1 MLIIVFGLENP
12 TFLTFQV
19 VIWGPKFCIW
29 YFVLQASRQI
39 ARWYCSLGQRKV
51 SLNINGFNS
60 KLYFQFWNQK
70 IKRDPELHFQM
81 CSKRFEKKCPE
92 LFWINSLYS
101 YLKHK
106 YVAEGIDEWLIYLSE
121 VNSFSYKDMKHWTRT
136 CLISMAEFSFM
147 QSQWGELALRR
158 VFDPNSIAVVTLC
171 LNMENKWEN
180 KMENIGV
187 VKVILTGQIW
197 YKIRTLTI
205 SDFLV
210 VFLHISILVKSKKVK
225 TLKNL
230 SFSILIYCR
239 LSRWMLLALV
249 WKYSRMIIWLNYG
262 LQT

>member
-1 MLIIVFGLENP
+1 MVDIF
-12 TFLTFQV
+12 
-19 VIWGPKFCIW
+19 
-29 YFVLQASRQI
+29 
-39 ARWYCSLGQRKV
+39 
-51 SLNINGFNS
+51 
-60 KLYFQFWNQK
+60 
-70 IKRDPELHFQM
+70 
-81 CSKRFEKKCPE
+81 
-92 LFWINSLYS
+92 
-101 YLKHK
+101 
-106 YVAEGIDEWLIYLSE
+106 SE
-121 VNSFSYKDMKHWTRT
+121 VNFFSYKDMKHWTRT

-158 VFDPNSIAVVTLC
+158 VFDPNSIAVITLC
-171 LNMENKWEN
+171 LDMENKWKN
-180 KMENIGV
+180 KMENISV